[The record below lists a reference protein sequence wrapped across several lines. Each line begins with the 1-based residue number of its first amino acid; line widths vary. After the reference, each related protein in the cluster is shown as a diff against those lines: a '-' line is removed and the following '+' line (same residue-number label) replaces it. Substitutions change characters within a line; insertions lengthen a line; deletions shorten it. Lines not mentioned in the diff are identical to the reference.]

1 MPDRGLRPGLLP
13 PTEHGYSAQPGS
25 KLALQRSRAQPPQR
39 THLPQGVSVIM
50 VGSLTSRVVQ
60 ICLLLAVTVSI
71 AVAQRSRF
79 DPAGSQPTKQ
89 HDGIMDF
96 ALKQINPGDK
106 DYGECIAE
114 ARQMALNHSIENTLY
129 WSNLVTLGL
138 FAMSLFVLAY
148 QVREQG
154 RRDRL
159 VAAVLCQYHNGW
171 VRARNPAIELNPTNK
186 TPGALVQADA
196 DV

>member
-25 KLALQRSRAQPPQR
+25 NLGFQRSRAQPPQR
-39 THLPQGVSVIM
+39 AHLPQGVSVIM
-50 VGSLTSRVVQ
+50 VGSRPSRVVH

-71 AVAQRSRF
+71 AAAQRSRF

-106 DYGECIAE
+106 DYGECMAE
-114 ARQMALNHSIENTLY
+114 ARRMALNQSIQNTLY

-154 RRDRL
+154 RRER
-159 VAAVLCQYHNGW
+159 VIAAILCQYHNGW
-171 VRARNPAIELNPTNK
+171 VRTRSAPIELSAKNK
-186 TPGALVQADA
+186 ALVAA
-196 DV
+196 VNAV